1 MPAGRADY
9 MDGRNREMEML
20 FEKAVEI
27 VKKNGAELIG
37 REGADAIR
45 EKGRTDYVT
54 EVDIRVQRQI
64 FEALKELDPAAQFLG
79 EEKENEGIDREGS
92 IWILDPVD
100 GTTNLIHDFRH
111 STISL
116 AYAKGGKVR
125 FGVVYDPFHEEC
137 FTAELGNGAF
147 LNGRPVQV
155 SRKEKMGD
163 CLIAIGTSPGCREHA
178 DENFA
183 RMRRVYDRCQDIRR
197 IGSAALE
204 LSYVACGR
212 LDGFY
217 EENLKIWDYAAGS
230 LLVKEAGGTVAAD
243 RPDTMACT
251 PEIREEFQKLLKITE
266 EERWNG

>member
-1 MPAGRADY
+1 MGEAGK
-9 MDGRNREMEML
+9 METL
-20 FEKAVEI
+20 FEKAVKI
-27 VKKNGAELIG
+27 VKKNGEELIG
-37 REGADAIR
+37 RDGADAIR

-54 EVDIRVQRQI
+54 EVDVRVQRQI
-64 FEALKELDPAAQFLG
+64 FRALKELDPVAQFLG
-79 EEKENEGIDREGS
+79 EEKENQGIDREGS

-100 GTTNLIHDFRH
+100 GTTNLIHDFQH

-116 AYAKGGKVR
+116 AYAKGEKVR
-125 FGVVYDPFHEEC
+125 FGVVYDPFREEC
-137 FTAELGNGAF
+137 FTAELGKGAF
-147 LNGRPVQV
+147 LNGRPIQV
-155 SRKEKMGD
+155 SGKRRLGD
-163 CLIAIGTSPGCREHA
+163 CLIAMGTSPGCREHA

-230 LLVKEAGGTVAAD
+230 LLVTEAGGTTATD

-251 PEIREEFQKLLKITE
+251 PEIREEFQTLLKIT
-266 EERWNG
+266 GV

>member
-1 MPAGRADY
+1 M
-9 MDGRNREMEML
+9 
-20 FEKAVEI
+20 
-27 VKKNGAELIG
+27 
-37 REGADAIR
+37 
-45 EKGRTDYVT
+45 
-54 EVDIRVQRQI
+54 
-64 FEALKELDPAAQFLG
+64 
-79 EEKENEGIDREGS
+79 GIDRKGS

-100 GTTNLIHDFRH
+100 GTTNLIHDFQH

-116 AYAKGGKVR
+116 AYAKGGKIL

-137 FTAELGNGAF
+137 FTAELGKGAF
-147 LNGRPVQV
+147 LNGKPIQV
-155 SRKEKMGD
+155 SKKEQLGD
-163 CLIAIGTSPGCREHA
+163 CLTAIGTSPGCREHA

-183 RMRRVYDRCQDIRR
+183 RMRRIYDQCQDIRR

-230 LLVKEAGGTVAAD
+230 LLVTEAGGTTVIEG
-243 RPDTMACT
+243 PDTMACT
-251 PEIREEFQKLLKITE
+251 PKIREEFQKLLKITE

>member
-1 MPAGRADY
+1 MIPKGSGTEVY
-9 MDGRNREMEML
+9 GRNREMETL
-20 FEKAVEI
+20 FEKAVKI
-27 VKKNGAELIG
+27 VKKNGEELIE
-37 REGADAIR
+37 RDGADAIR

-54 EVDIRVQRQI
+54 EVDVRVQRQI

-79 EEKENEGIDREGS
+79 EEKENQGIDREGS

-100 GTTNLIHDFRH
+100 GTTNLIHDFQH

-116 AYAKGGKVR
+116 AYAKGKKVR
-125 FGVVYDPFHEEC
+125 FGVVYDPFREEC
-137 FTAELGNGAF
+137 FTAELGKGAF
-147 LNGRPVQV
+147 LNGRPIQV
-155 SRKEKMGD
+155 SGKKRLGD
-163 CLIAIGTSPGCREHA
+163 CLIAMGTSPGCREHA

-230 LLVKEAGGTVAAD
+230 LLVTEAGGTMAAD

-251 PEIREEFQKLLKITE
+251 PEIREEFQTLLKIT
-266 EERWNG
+266 GV

>member
-1 MPAGRADY
+1 MIPEGSGTEVY
-9 MDGRNREMEML
+9 GRNREMETL
-20 FEKAVEI
+20 FEKAVKI
-27 VKKNGAELIG
+27 VKKNGEELIE
-37 REGADAIR
+37 RDGADAIR

-54 EVDIRVQRQI
+54 EVDVRVQRQI

-79 EEKENEGIDREGS
+79 EEKENQGIDREGS

-100 GTTNLIHDFRH
+100 GTTNLIHDFQH

-125 FGVVYDPFHEEC
+125 FGVVYDPFREEC
-137 FTAELGNGAF
+137 FTAELGKGAF
-147 LNGRPVQV
+147 LNGRPIQV
-155 SRKEKMGD
+155 SGKKRLED
-163 CLIAIGTSPGCREHA
+163 CLIAMGTSPGCREHA

-230 LLVKEAGGTVAAD
+230 LLVTEAGGTMAAD

-251 PEIREEFQKLLKITE
+251 PEIREEFQTLLKIT
-266 EERWNG
+266 GV